1 MTSSSLP
8 AVLHRLVDDELY
20 DRGVLSVKFR
30 VLHGRVVF
38 FRPFVRRRTAATSA
52 ASRYVD
58 RVIFVVATT
67 GELVIADAD
76 ALPKRSVPLK
86 HVTTIL
92 LDAAASTVA
101 LMFESSAAEH
111 DVQLVFGAYPPG
123 LGTDS
128 AQLNSSTSR
137 AHMNTPGS
145 SSSRVTFSDRTTVV
159 QREDDNMQSGSSSIP
174 LMTLKQF
181 IHTVLAFA
189 PAAQVIQGTVA
200 SMELKLAK
208 PKFFADPTAS
218 VASVMAQPP
227 AAASRTL
234 PSTEVGDLM
243 TPAHRPPDVSDKTTT
258 LVASPIAAEEHEASA
273 MLDAPATSGVGAR
286 ESGGEGKTFRDLY
299 PVASWPSNGRS
310 RVGDDSDASFATDF
324 APSATGGPQPTAP
337 PPSTPSPTRQS
348 LERRD
353 ELSSIV
359 HPRQSLRDIVAS
371 GSFHSKK
378 KTPLL
383 PSTGQDDSLQQF
395 QSLEPPY
402 DRPQVLHTDADG
414 DDLDADDDARSSS
427 AVDTASALRRF
438 SLLHRKA
445 NEWNDGDGSASRTS
459 RGGHGGGGGGD
470 AALDDD
476 DHVGGGF
483 TNDNQN
489 PNDPPL
495 LSDMVRKLRGRRGE
509 IQMQNLMMDG
519 EIKGLQQRIDAIL
532 ASYQRVNP
540 LPELEDYPV
549 HHHRAARGQTQQP
562 RHYDAAEYTAEGD
575 DEDYHTSLLGATD
588 DHDDD
593 QPKLMSATKEYNRAL
608 NLSLVLLNICRRQ
621 RQIHLH
627 AEYDARERWRAMQ
640 RRGGGYPTAAS
651 LSDGSSTYGLMSAAS
666 VPFQGNVFM
675 GPDAALML
683 RSSYSEGSRTMDMQ
697 RLISM
702 GF

>member
-8 AVLHRLVDDELY
+8 AVLHRLVDEQLY

-92 LDAAASTVA
+92 LDAAASTIA

-128 AQLNSSTSR
+128 AQSNSSTSR
-137 AHMNTPGS
+137 AHMNVPGL
-145 SSSRVTFSDRTTVV
+145 SSSRVTFSDRTTII
-159 QREDDNMQSGSSSIP
+159 QDDSMQSDGSSLP

-218 VASVMAQPP
+218 VGSVLAQPP
-227 AAASRTL
+227 AASRTL
-234 PSTEVGDLM
+234 PSAEVGDLM

-258 LVASPIAAEEHEASA
+258 LLESPIAAEEHEASA
-273 MLDAPATSGVGAR
+273 MLLDAPAAMSAGGAR
-286 ESGGEGKTFRDLY
+286 ESGGERKTFRDFN
-299 PVASWPSNGRS
+299 PGPSNGRS
-310 RVGDDSDASFATDF
+310 RVGDDCDASFATDF
-324 APSATGGPQPTAP
+324 APSAGGPQPTAP
-337 PPSTPSPTRQS
+337 PPSTPSPARQS
-348 LERRD
+348 LDLVRSEP
-353 ELSSIV
+353 LSLHS
-359 HPRQSLRDIVAS
+359 RQSLRDIVAN

-383 PSTGQDDSLQQF
+383 PTSGQDDSLQQF
-395 QSLEPPY
+395 RSLEPPY
-402 DRPQVLHTDADG
+402 DRPQALHTGADA

-459 RGGHGGGGGGD
+459 RGGHGGGGD
-470 AALDDD
+470 AGLDD

-509 IQMQNLMMDG
+509 IQMQNLMMEG

-532 ASYQRVNP
+532 VSYQRVNP

-549 HHHRAARGQTQQP
+549 HHRAARGQTLQRQ
-562 RHYDAAEYTAEGD
+562 YDAAEYAAEGD
-575 DEDYHTSLLGATD
+575 DEDYHASLLGATH

-697 RLISM
+697 RLVSM